1 MSVTPANRCTL
12 VADPSVI
19 MLRGL
24 PYIAAAGKF
33 SALRTWARAKNL
45 AWLHGHRGARLLYAK
60 TAQSP
65 ERPGGTREGNA
76 HGHGRDV
83 GRSRFKTRVLVG
95 FDHKSPVLANHV
107 SLAEKE
113 LPIARRGQWPPAPRA
128 ALNGCLRLVS
138 SPLKRKGAIG
148 ACSLSARYS
157 MKP

>member
-1 MSVTPANRCTL
+1 L
-12 VADPSVI
+12 
-19 MLRGL
+19 LRGL

-138 SPLKRKGAIG
+138 SAEQIDEALTVVWNWLGRKAGRAIFI
-148 ACSLSARYS
+148 L
-157 MKP
+157 